1 MKQNREH
8 KQNRKVRKKK
18 RHIGKKILTA
28 FLIILLI
35 TVAAGSGVLIA
46 VIKSAPPINADIL
59 DNLKQS
65 GKIYDKEGNFIE
77 DLSDAENRQV
87 VPLSQ
92 IPENLK
98 NAVISIEDERFEYHH
113 GIDVQRIFG
122 AIVYDIKTMSKAQG
136 ASTITQQLIKN
147 TVLTPEKK
155 FTRKLQEMYLA
166 MQLERKLSKDQIL
179 HAYLNTIYLGGN
191 AYGVQAASLYYFG
204 ENVKDLDLAEC
215 ALIAGLTQNPA
226 KYWPYS
232 KKNRE
237 NPENYLQ
244 RQRLVLSQMLKLG
257 KITKEEYDQALNE
270 KLDFK
275 TKEAEVATKYQWF
288 IEPAIDQVAKDFSQK
303 YGISES
309 EARQKLRTG
318 GYSIYLTID
327 AKIQEKAESVIN
339 DPKYYPK
346 ISKKDMYY
354 SINSKDKELIQP
366 QAAAVIMDSTTGEV
380 RAIVGGRG
388 PHPLKSN
395 NRATDTDVARQPGSA
410 IKPLS
415 VYAPALEKKVI
426 TAATTVEDSPMP
438 QDFVNSN
445 HWDPKNYNGRF
456 GGTTTIRNAVKD
468 SVNLVAIKVLQD
480 LGINTS
486 VDFLKNKFHISTIQ
500 TEGGRN
506 DKNLSSLSLGGL
518 TNGVTPL
525 EMAAAYSVF
534 ANNGIYSEPIMYTKV
549 EDNKK
554 TVILEKNS
562 NQSKAISPQA
572 AYIMNDMLQTVVKS
586 GTGTKARLGSMPVG
600 GKTGTSDDHTNGYF
614 MGITPYYTGAVWMGH
629 DDKNY
634 HVPGLVGGTE
644 APMWHDIMAVAHEG
658 LQVKSFTKPSG
669 IVTAQVCADSGKAPT
684 DLCAQDP
691 RGSRVRTEIFIEGT
705 QPIELCDLHVAVDID
720 VSTGKLA
727 TPNCPP
733 ELVQKKVFINRAK
746 NPRAASGDDAYIV
759 PTEYCTIHTG
769 EQINN
774 PGSIDGN
781 NPGGPDNIDGNN
793 PGNIDNGNNPGD
805 TGGTDNTNTNDPSGD
820 TNKPPHQDHNNPKD
834 KPKKP

>member
-1 MKQNREH
+1 MKQDREN
-8 KQNRKVRKKK
+8 KQNRKVKKKK
-18 RHIGKKILTA
+18 RHIGKKIFTA
-28 FLIILLI
+28 FLIVMLI
-35 TVAAGSGVLIA
+35 AIAGGSGVLIA
-46 VIKSAPPINADIL
+46 VIKSAPAIDSDIL
-59 DNLKQS
+59 TKLKQS
-65 GKIYDKEGNFIE
+65 GKIYDKDEKFIE
-77 DLSDAENRQV
+77 DLSDIENRQV
-87 VPLSQ
+87 VSLSE
-92 IPENLK
+92 IPQDLK
-98 NAVISIEDERFEYHH
+98 DAVISIEDERFESHH
-113 GIDVQRIFG
+113 GIDIKRIFG
-122 AIVYDIKTMSKAQG
+122 AIIYDIKTMSKAQG

-147 TVLTPEKK
+147 VALTPDKK

-166 MQLERKLSKDQIL
+166 IQLERKLSKDQIL

-204 ENVKDLDLAEC
+204 KDVKDLKLSEC

-232 KKNRE
+232 SKNKE
-237 NPENYLQ
+237 NPENYLE

-257 KITKEEYDQALNE
+257 KITKEEYEQAVKE
-270 KLDFK
+270 KLEFK

-288 IEPAIDQVAKDFSQK
+288 IEPAIDQVAKDFSEK
-303 YGISES
+303 YGMSES
-309 EARQKLRTG
+309 EAKQQLRTG
-318 GYSIYLTID
+318 GYEIYLTID
-327 AKIQEKAESVIN
+327 TKIQEKAESVIN

-346 ISKKDMYY
+346 ISKNDMYY
-354 SINSKDKELIQP
+354 SINSKDKKLIQP

-388 PHPLKSN
+388 EHPLRSN

-415 VYAPALEKKVI
+415 VYAPALEKKLI
-426 TAATTVEDSPMP
+426 TAASTFEDSPMP
-438 QDFVNSN
+438 LDFVNSN
-445 HWDPKNYNGRF
+445 KGWDPKNYNGKF
-456 GGTTTIRNAVKD
+456 GGITTVRNAVKE
-468 SVNLVAIKVLQD
+468 SVNLVPIKILQQ

-486 VDFLKNKFHISTIQ
+486 IDFLRNKFHLSTIV
-500 TEGGRN
+500 TEGASN

-518 TNGVTPL
+518 THGVTPL

-534 ANNGIYSEPIMYTKV
+534 ANNGVYSEPIMYTKV
-549 EDNKK
+549 LDKNKN
-554 TVILEKNS
+554 VVLEKTS

-586 GTGTKARLGSMPVG
+586 GTGTKAKLGNMPVG

-644 APMWHDIMAVAHEG
+644 APMWRDIMTVAHEG
-658 LQVKSFTKPSG
+658 LEVKSFPKPSG

-705 QPIELCDLHVAVDID
+705 QPVELCDVHVAVDID
-720 VSTGKLA
+720 VTTGKLA
-727 TPNCPP
+727 TPNCPAG
-733 ELVQKKVFINRAK
+733 LVQKKVFINRAP
-746 NPRAASGDDAYIV
+746 NPRTALGDDAYIV
-759 PTEYCTIHTG
+759 PAESCTLHTG
-769 EQINN
+769 EQNN
-774 PGSIDGN
+774 GN
-781 NPGGPDNIDGNN
+781 TDENNIDDR
-793 PGNIDNGNNPGD
+793 DN
-805 TGGTDNTNTNDPSGD
+805 TGGTNDTDINEPAED
-820 TNKPPHQDHNNPKD
+820 TSTTPQQNQSTPKD

>member
-1 MKQNREH
+1 MKQNNEN
-8 KQNRKVRKKK
+8 KQNRKVKKKK

-35 TVAAGSGVLIA
+35 TLAGGSGVLIA
-46 VIKSAPPINADIL
+46 VIKSAPAIDTDIL
-59 DNLKQS
+59 TNLKQS
-65 GKIYDKEGNFIE
+65 GKIYDKENHYIE
-77 DLSDAENRQV
+77 DLSDIENRQV

-92 IPENLK
+92 IPQNLK
-98 NAVISIEDERFEYHH
+98 DAVISIEDERFETHH
-113 GIDVQRIFG
+113 GIDIQRIFG
-122 AIVYDIKTMSKAQG
+122 AIVYDIKTMSRAQG

-147 TVLTPEKK
+147 IALSPEKK

-166 MQLERKLSKDQIL
+166 IQLERKLSKDQIL

-204 ENVKDLDLAEC
+204 KPVQELKLSEC

-232 KKNRE
+232 KKNKE
-237 NPENYLQ
+237 NPENYLE

-257 KITKEEYDQALNE
+257 KISKEEYDQAIKE
-270 KLDFK
+270 KLEFK

-288 IEPAIDQVAKDFSQK
+288 IEPAIDQVAKDFSEK
-303 YGISES
+303 YGITES

-327 AKIQEKAESVIN
+327 TKIQEKAESVIN

-346 ISKKDMYY
+346 ISEKDKYY
-354 SINSKDKELIQP
+354 SINSKDKQLIQP
-366 QAAAVIMDSTTGEV
+366 QAAAVIMDSTSGEV

-415 VYAPALEKKVI
+415 VYAPALEKKII
-426 TAATTVEDSPMP
+426 TAGSTIEDSPMP
-438 QDFVNSN
+438 QDFVDKNK
-445 HWDPKNYNGRF
+445 WDPKNYNNRF
-456 GGTTTIRNAVKD
+456 GGITTVRNAVKD
-468 SVNLVAIKVLQD
+468 SVNLVPIKILQN

-486 VDFLKNKFHISTIQ
+486 IDFLKNKFHLSTIE
-500 TEGGRN
+500 TKGSTN
-506 DKNLSSLSLGGL
+506 DENLSSLSLGGM
-518 TNGVTPL
+518 THGVTPL

-549 EDNKK
+549 EDTNG

-586 GTGTKARLGSMPVG
+586 GTGTKAKLGKMPVG

-644 APMWHDIMAVAHEG
+644 APMWRDIMAVAHEG
-658 LQVKSFTKPSG
+658 LEVKSFKRPSG
-669 IVTAQVCADSGKAPT
+669 IVSAQVCLDSGQAPT
-684 DLCAQDP
+684 ELCAQDP
-691 RGSRVRTEIFIEGT
+691 RGSRVQTELFIEGT
-705 QPIELCDLHVAVDID
+705 QPVELCNVHVAVDID
-720 VSTGKLA
+720 ISNGKLA
-727 TPNCPP
+727 TPSTPP
-733 ELVQKKVFINRAK
+733 ELVQKKVFLNRAR
-746 NPRAASGDDAYIV
+746 NPRAVLGDDAYIV
-759 PTEYCTIHTG
+759 PTEYSTTG
-769 EQINN
+769 VGDQNN
-774 PGSIDGN
+774 PNQGNTDGN
-781 NPGGPDNIDGNN
+781 NN
-793 PGNIDNGNNPGD
+793 GNINNGNGTDN
-805 TGGTDNTNTNDPSGD
+805 TGGTNNTNTNDPTTD
-820 TNKPPHQDHNNPKD
+820 TNTTPQQNQNNPND